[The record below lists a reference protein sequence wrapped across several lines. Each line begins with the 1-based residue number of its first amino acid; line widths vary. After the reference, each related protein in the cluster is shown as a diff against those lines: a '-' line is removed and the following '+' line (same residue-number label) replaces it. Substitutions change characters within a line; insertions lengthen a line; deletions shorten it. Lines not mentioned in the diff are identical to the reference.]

1 MVLFNIFG
9 KKDASE
15 NNSGES
21 HASELAELRAKL
33 ARAEQER
40 DELAREKN
48 SLAQKAESLAQENQ
62 TLTQEKHALTQPY
75 PDKHLQPILAPSA
88 KQECA

>member
-1 MVLFNIFG
+1 MALFNIFG

-40 DELAREKN
+40 DELAREHLLRKTSLLLRKTSLLLRKN
-48 SLAQKAESLAQENQ
+48 SL
-62 TLTQEKHALTQPY
+62 
-75 PDKHLQPILAPSA
+75 
-88 KQECA
+88 